1 MSNKVGKALKEVR
14 GNKTQQQLAF
24 ELGVVRETV
33 SKYENGRTSIPQD
46 ISKKLVEKYDDPK
59 FVMTIRNAYTG
70 TGPIWLDG
78 ENVDLHRSSVKE
90 KTIEELKEALDA
102 ILKTCLAKPP
112 KMIKH
117 FERQEVENMLV
128 EAVDAITALDHFVAV
143 VCTEAQIGYREI
155 WQKHY
160 RKLASAGYISG
171 LGG

>member
-1 MSNKVGKALKEVR
+1 MTQNKVGRVLKEIR
-14 GNKTQQQLAF
+14 GDKSQQQFAF

-46 ISKKLVEKYDDPK
+46 ISQKLVEKYDDPK
-59 FVMTIRNAYTG
+59 FAMTIRNAYTG

-90 KTIEELKEALDA
+90 KTIEELKEVLDA

-117 FERQEVENMLV
+117 FERQEVEKMLV
-128 EAVDAITALDHFVAV
+128 EAADAITALDHFVAI
-143 VCTEAQIGYREI
+143 VCTEAQISYKEV

-160 RKLASAGYISG
+160 RKLASAGYISS
-171 LGG
+171 LQ